1 MAKTAK
7 KEVTVSLETVL
18 WNCRVALRGVGST
31 EKNRDAVIALVFL
44 KFAGDKFEKRRAEL
58 IEQYGDIPAFLE
70 KASFYNAVNVFYL
83 KETARWSHIVKNAS
97 ANDIAVIIDQA
108 MADVEDSNPSLK
120 GTLPLNLFAGLGADK
135 AKIKDLIDN
144 VNLIDEKR
152 FQEEDL
158 IGRVYEYFLQA
169 YAASGT
175 KEDGEFYTPSCVV
188 RLIAEMIEP
197 YSGVVYDPCCGSGGM
212 FVQSMKFVD
221 RHSGNRQNIS
231 IIGQE
236 SQAETWRLCKMNLAI
251 RGIAHNLGP
260 TNASTFTNDL
270 HKDKKV
276 QFIMANPPFN
286 LKNWRT
292 EDELK
297 DDPRFLRAGFSVM
310 PPVANA
316 NYAWILH
323 MLSKLDVNCGIAG
336 FLLANGALNPDS
348 DEHTLLKEI
357 LEKDRVEAIIVLPRD
372 MFYTTDISV
381 TLWIVNMN
389 KKAGAV
395 NDRQLRDR
403 TNEVLFMDLRTW
415 NQNIEEIVI
424 DKGKKKKKTILTD
437 EQIAAVKKVYFAWQS
452 ADTSEYKDVPE
463 FCRSTKIWE
472 KDITEEDRKRGL
484 VSIESKN
491 FSLAPSKYIEFIDH
505 DLDIDY
511 PSEMTRIQKEMQ
523 VVMSAEKQS
532 QKMLEDAFRGIGY
545 GID

>member
-1 MAKTAK
+1 MAKAAK
-7 KEVTVSLETVL
+7 KEVAVSLETVL

-83 KETARWSHIVKNAS
+83 KETARWSYIVKTAS

-169 YAASGT
+169 YAAAGT
-175 KEDGEFYTPSCVV
+175 KEDGEFYTPACVV

-221 RHSGNRQNIS
+221 RHAGNRQNIS

-260 TNASTFTNDL
+260 KNASTFTEDL

-276 QFIMANPPFN
+276 DFIMANPPFN
-286 LKNWRT
+286 LKGWRT
-292 EDELK
+292 EDELT
-297 DDPRFLRAGFSVM
+297 DDPRFLKAGFTAM

-316 NYAWILH
+316 NYAWICH
-323 MLSKLDVNCGIAG
+323 MLSKLDVTHGIAG
-336 FLLANGALNPDS
+336 FLLANGALGAGDV
-348 DEHTLLKEI
+348 EYTLRKEI

-381 TLWIVNMN
+381 TLWIINMN
-389 KKAGAV
+389 KKAGTV
-395 NDRQLRDR
+395 NGRQLRDR
-403 TNEVLFMDLRTW
+403 THEVLFMDLRSW
-415 NQNIEEIVI
+415 DQNEEEIVI
-424 DKGKKKKKTILTD
+424 DKGKKKRKTIFTD
-437 EQIAAVKKVYFAWQS
+437 EQISEVKRIYNAWQ
-452 ADTSEYKDVPE
+452 TGIGYKDVPE
-463 FCRSTKIWE
+463 LCRAETLDGPSGIRTM
-472 KDITEEDRKRGL
+472 
-484 VSIESKN
+484 N
-491 FSLAPSKYIEFIDH
+491 YSLAPSKYIEFINKDSS
-505 DLDIDY
+505 LDA
-511 PSEMTRIQKEMQ
+511 SALMKELS
-523 VVMSAEKQS
+523 VEIRHALDEERETVRL
-532 QKMLEDAFRGIGY
+532 LELATKEV
-545 GID
+545 